1 MHRHF
6 RRWFY
11 CSRFIPYGIMICHN
25 AFAAPCLPGFT
36 SFFSQSGTCRQI
48 RHRPPLLRGNEDSF
62 CLCPA
67 GHLLCLHRS
76 RRRRFCCG
84 ACRGAP
90 RLFHH
95 PWTRGDRSA
104 GGDRVCECGGVLPAI
119 PFIDHGDT
127 RPVSSLQL
135 FDLCPGLLRDILP
148 QAAQLLFM
156 VAKLFRAVCAGK
168 VTVRLFRKAFRVQIK
183 CDLPP

>member
-1 MHRHF
+1 MPSPHRVY
-6 RRWFY
+6 R
-11 CSRFIPYGIMICHN
+11 
-25 AFAAPCLPGFT
+25 ALPP
-36 SFFSQSGTCRQI
+36 SFLKAEHAGRSVI
-48 RHRPPLLRGNEDSF
+48 VLLFFGGNEDSF

-67 GHLLCLHRS
+67 GHLLCLHRG

-119 PFIDHGDT
+119 PFMDHGGHAPGLIASAFRAFPWPAPRYPAT
-127 RPVSSLQL
+127 GCAAAFYGGKAFPCSLRRQGNRSSLPQSV
-135 FDLCPGLLRDILP
+135 PGADK
-148 QAAQLLFM
+148 M
-156 VAKLFRAVCAGK
+156 
-168 VTVRLFRKAFRVQIK
+168 
-183 CDLPP
+183 